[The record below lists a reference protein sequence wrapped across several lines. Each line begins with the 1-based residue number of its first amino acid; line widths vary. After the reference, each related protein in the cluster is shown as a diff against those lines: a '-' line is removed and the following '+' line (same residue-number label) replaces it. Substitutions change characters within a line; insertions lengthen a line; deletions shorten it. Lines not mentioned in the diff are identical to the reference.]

1 MIQNGQVMVEG
12 TNSTGILVQ
21 SVAGGGGAGGLNVA
35 ANISLAGGESRTNGF
50 AFAAGMGGNGGAGA
64 DAGTVDLISNG
75 DVLVNARVEVDPL
88 TGLNRFVAVDYA
100 GGSMGIVTQSIGGGG
115 GMGGIN
121 ATGAIA
127 PNGQPV
133 SVGIGGSGGAGGH
146 GGDVTVIRG
155 YQGGV
160 ATPHLIRTFGDGSTG
175 LLAQSVGGGGGAAQI
190 NMALALTV
198 RTPTQNAAT
207 AATIA
212 IGGNGGDAGDGGIVS
227 VTHAGNIFT
236 TGSGADGLHA
246 QSLGGGGGSS
256 FLNLSLGLMR
266 NANSVSFALGGRGG
280 AAGIGQAVTVDHVGN
295 IGTEGSNSSGIR
307 AQSIGGGGGNASFD
321 LAMGPMSRN
330 NVNLV
335 LGRLGGT
342 GGEGG
347 DVTVTADGAIET
359 NGAMSSGILAQ
370 SIGGGGGSSGSFT
383 IGASHTGGTGQD
395 AETYSAG
402 VSVGLEGGSGAT
414 GGAVNVFNHS
424 QIVTRMEDSRGILAQ
439 SIGGGGGVGGTG
451 ANAIVRAAGAASVA
465 VGGTG
470 GTGGQ
475 AGDVTVTN
483 DDRIATYGANSD
495 GILAQA
501 IGGGGGV
508 GGHARTLAFQ
518 LGGSPGASTSNTM
531 SVNVGGSGGTGGF
544 GGIVDVTNTGV
555 ITTEGVNAFG
565 IRAQSVGGGGG
576 IGGAT
581 ITTRL
586 QSPRN
591 SNDLTLSFGGSGGS
605 GGYGGTVDV
614 LNEGTIWTT
623 GRDAAGISANSIG
636 GGGGDGGLVLDIVA
650 GQTTAEQVSHRIA
663 VLIGGSGGTGG
674 TGGDVT
680 VINRPTAAANSGMII
695 TEGDGAYG
703 IFAQSLGGGGGNG
716 SSVLSLTGMRS
727 GADSGAFTFSYGG
740 TGGSGNSAGTVIVDN
755 RGVIDTA
762 GDSAHG
768 IFAQS
773 LGGGGGNGGMA
784 IAGNMIIG
792 ASGNTPLI
800 TIGGFGGSGGDGGPV
815 TVTNSGSITTRGAGA
830 HGIQAQSIG
839 GGGGNANLGFSLTA
853 EPGSLV
859 IGNAL
864 SALIGGVFGGGA
876 GGVGGSVTVNHTGD
890 ITVLGAGSMAI
901 NAESINGGGGTLALD
916 FSGVTGLPGVP
927 FVGGGT
933 PPPPADALVAARAG
947 AEGAS
952 GMNAGLVTVNTSGTF
967 GVGGDHGVGAFMQS
981 VGGGGGTVNLSAT
994 LAELNDPTVILPA
1007 APLDF
1012 RIDLGGIDG
1021 DDNEGG
1027 DLLGGH
1033 TGNLTSLG
1041 DGAPGALFQ
1050 SIGGG
1055 GGRGIIDVTAPA
1067 GTLLGDVSV
1076 TLGAINSQTSDGG
1089 DILRSQTG
1097 RIATGGDLSAGA
1109 ILQTIGG
1116 GGGFATITVSGAGSA
1131 NGAPVLPA
1139 PEAMPQL
1146 SDKDDGLIPMV
1157 QPVVFDPLAAP
1168 GDTVATVSLGA
1179 AGGLGN
1185 DGGVVNSGFSGGFVS
1200 QGDHSPMLVVQSIGA
1215 GGGGVFM
1222 DGVNAPVVNL
1232 GGTLGATGNG
1242 GSITLTNSGD
1252 LHSTDLG
1259 SHGLLLQS
1267 IGGGGGAVF
1276 GTFDNATVNLSAAN
1290 SGSGGFISLDHTG
1303 SIIVTGDGAYGV
1315 IAQSLG
1321 GGGGWVDGVFAGT
1334 AGGAGAGGAIT
1345 LDVSGV
1351 VFAPGEDSIGI
1362 FAQSLGGTGAGNIS
1376 VLSDNMVRGGAGTG
1390 VGIRLSGGASNLIR
1404 TSGSVSAV
1412 SGLAIDTGTGDDRV
1426 ENTREIFGNL
1436 DLGAGANAVLN
1447 GTGGTFL
1454 AFDTIDLQDG
1464 PGSTGAFTNAGSFL
1478 MGLSA
1483 SRTPIDLLNGETF
1496 GNLDAQ
1502 GDPTSNLYYGARVIN
1517 TVELDGDYIQTG
1529 PGHLAFDVAYGPY
1542 ASDRVNVTGDATVDG
1557 TGEVILTWLENADR
1571 VTLFATGGVGV
1582 DNGLEIADT
1591 LAMDYRIEADADGVH
1606 LAFSTHFGQPFLNRN
1621 GQYLGLHMDS
1631 AIAYGGSAGIGQ
1643 LMALIGNLQV
1653 GDEDLYSYIFNELNP
1668 EPLLAPAVLQL
1679 TAARDFA
1686 DQMFNCGSDLV
1697 PAGDRCVWAQVE
1709 DHQFEREGDSEYFG
1723 ITADSVARF
1732 RAGFE
1737 QPVDLAGGG
1746 WMLGGA
1752 FGYDDLGQNL
1762 VDGVRAS
1769 FEGDGFHGGLGLRRT
1784 APDGGQM
1791 GISISGGWQD
1801 VETTRISNVFTTLVG
1816 KSNTDSGYLRMDA
1829 EVARI
1834 FGAGGFYVRPALR
1847 GSVTGLYL
1855 NGFSEE
1861 GMAGLGVEGYE
1872 NTDVFG
1878 TLNPEV
1884 TFGFHSD
1891 FSEGSSATAAIT
1903 IGGVFQSDDELV
1915 SPMRLLG
1922 SNPNA
1927 APAFIATPIDDEAWR
1942 VGADIRFETDQGMS
1956 LRLNYVGEYGEKVES
1971 HTAGVNFRLK
1981 F

>member
-1 MIQNGQVMVEG
+1 
-12 TNSTGILVQ
+12 
-21 SVAGGGGAGGLNVA
+21 
-35 ANISLAGGESRTNGF
+35 
-50 AFAAGMGGNGGAGA
+50 
-64 DAGTVDLISNG
+64 
-75 DVLVNARVEVDPL
+75 
-88 TGLNRFVAVDYA
+88 
-100 GGSMGIVTQSIGGGG
+100 
-115 GMGGIN
+115 
-121 ATGAIA
+121 
-127 PNGQPV
+127 
-133 SVGIGGSGGAGGH
+133 
-146 GGDVTVIRG
+146 VTV
-155 YQGGV
+155 
-160 ATPHLIRTFGDGSTG
+160 
-175 LLAQSVGGGGGAAQI
+175 
-190 NMALALTV
+190 
-198 RTPTQNAAT
+198 
-207 AATIA
+207 
-212 IGGNGGDAGDGGIVS
+212 
-227 VTHAGNIFT
+227 
-236 TGSGADGLHA
+236 
-246 QSLGGGGGSS
+246 
-256 FLNLSLGLMR
+256 
-266 NANSVSFALGGRGG
+266 
-280 AAGIGQAVTVDHVGN
+280 
-295 IGTEGSNSSGIR
+295 
-307 AQSIGGGGGNASFD
+307 
-321 LAMGPMSRN
+321 
-330 NVNLV
+330 
-335 LGRLGGT
+335 
-342 GGEGG
+342 
-347 DVTVTADGAIET
+347 
-359 NGAMSSGILAQ
+359 
-370 SIGGGGGSSGSFT
+370 
-383 IGASHTGGTGQD
+383 
-395 AETYSAG
+395 
-402 VSVGLEGGSGAT
+402 
-414 GGAVNVFNHS
+414 
-424 QIVTRMEDSRGILAQ
+424 
-439 SIGGGGGVGGTG
+439 
-451 ANAIVRAAGAASVA
+451 
-465 VGGTG
+465 
-470 GTGGQ
+470 
-475 AGDVTVTN
+475 
-483 DDRIATYGANSD
+483 
-495 GILAQA
+495 
-501 IGGGGGV
+501 
-508 GGHARTLAFQ
+508 
-518 LGGSPGASTSNTM
+518 
-531 SVNVGGSGGTGGF
+531 
-544 GGIVDVTNTGV
+544 
-555 ITTEGVNAFG
+555 
-565 IRAQSVGGGGG
+565 
-576 IGGAT
+576 
-581 ITTRL
+581 
-586 QSPRN
+586 
-591 SNDLTLSFGGSGGS
+591 GGSGGS
-605 GGYGGTVDV
+605 GGYGSTVTV
-614 LNEGTIWTT
+614 LNEGAIWTT

-636 GGGGDGGLVLDIVA
+636 GGGGDGGLVLDVVA
-650 GQTTAEQVSHRIA
+650 GATTTEQVSHRIA
-663 VLIGGSGGTGG
+663 VLIGGSGGSGG

-680 VINRPTAAANSGMII
+680 VINRPTSAANSGMII

-755 RGVIDTA
+755 AGVIDTA

-773 LGGGGGNGGMA
+773 LGGGGGNGGLA
-784 IAGNMIIG
+784 IAANMIIG

-876 GGVGGSVTVNHTGD
+876 GGLGGSVTVNHTGD

-927 FVGGGT
+927 FVGSGT
-933 PPPPADALVAARAG
+933 PPPAADPLVAARAG
-947 AEGAS
+947 ADGAS

-994 LAELNDPTVILPA
+994 LAALNDPTVILPA

-1055 GGRGIIDVTAPA
+1055 GGRGIIDVTAPS

-1076 TLGAINSQTSDGG
+1076 TLGGVNSQTSDGG

-1097 RIATGGDLSAGA
+1097 RIATAGDLSAGA

-1131 NGAPVLPA
+1131 NGAPALPAAPA
-1139 PEAMPQL
+1139 PEVMPTLSSKDGAPVPAVRPVVSTKVSPVVVAGGPQVSPGL
-1146 SDKDDGLIPMV
+1146 SDKDDALIPMV
-1157 QPVVFDPLAAP
+1157 QPVIFDPLAAP

-1185 DGGVVNSGFSGGFVS
+1185 DGGVVNSGFSGGFLS

-1222 DGVNAPVVNL
+1222 SGVNAPIVNL

-1252 LHSTDLG
+1252 LRSSGLG

-1376 VLSDNMVRGGAGTG
+1376 VLSDNMVRGGAGAG

-1412 SGLAIDTGTGDDRV
+1412 SGLAIDTGAGDDRV
-1426 ENTREIFGNL
+1426 ENTGSIFGNI
-1436 DLGAGANAVLN
+1436 DLGSGVNAVLN
-1447 GTGGTFL
+1447 GAGGTFL
-1454 AFDTIDLQDG
+1454 AFNTIDLQDG
-1464 PGSTGAFTNAGSFL
+1464 PGSTGAFTNAGNFV

-1483 SRTPIDLLNGETF
+1483 SRTPINLAIGRTF
-1496 GNLDAQ
+1496 GNLDAE
-1502 GDPTSNLYYGARVIN
+1502 GDPASNVYYGARVIN
-1517 TVELDGDYIQTG
+1517 TVALDGNYIQTG
-1529 PGHLAFDVAYGPY
+1529 TGHLAFDVAYGPY

-1557 TGEVILTWLENADR
+1557 TGEVILTWLENSNR
-1571 VTLFATGGVGV
+1571 VTLFATRGVGV
-1582 DNGLEIADT
+1582 DNGLEIEDT

-1606 LAFSTHFGQPFLNRN
+1606 LAFSTQFGQPFLNRN
-1621 GQYLGLHMDS
+1621 GQHLGLHMDS
-1631 AIAYGGSAGIGQ
+1631 AIAYGGSSGIGQ

-1653 GDEDLYSYIFNELNP
+1653 GDEDLYAYIFNELNP
-1668 EPLLAPAVLQL
+1668 EPLLAPSVLQFS
-1679 TAARDFA
+1679 ASRDFA
-1686 DQMFNCGSDLV
+1686 DQIFACGPDID
-1697 PAGDRCVWAQVE
+1697 PASSGCAWAQIE
-1709 DHQFEREGDSEYFG
+1709 TGEFERTGDSEYFG
-1723 ITADSVARF
+1723 LKANSISRF
-1732 RAGFE
+1732 RTGFE
-1737 QPVDLAGGG
+1737 RPIGDG

-1752 FGYDDLGQNL
+1752 AGYDKMGNTFVDNGRAVFEGQGFHAGL
-1762 VDGVRAS
+1762 GVRQ
-1769 FEGDGFHGGLGLRRT
+1769 T

-1791 GISISGGWQD
+1791 GVSISGGWQSNQT
-1801 VETTRISNVFTTLVG
+1801 ERLSNVFEPLKGLSYNDTA
-1816 KSNTDSGYLRMDA
+1816 YARIDA

-1834 FGAGGFYVRPALR
+1834 FGMGGFYVRPALR
-1847 GSVTGLYL
+1847 GSVTALHRSQ
-1855 NGFSEE
+1855 FEE
-1861 GMAGLGVEGYE
+1861 QGMRGLGVEGYAD
-1872 NTDVFG
+1872 TDVIG

-1884 TFGFHSD
+1884 AFGFRTDAAAGHTAS
-1891 FSEGSSATAAIT
+1891 AAIT
-1903 IGGVFQSDDELV
+1903 VGGVFNSTDELMA
-1915 SPMRLLG
+1915 PMRLLG
-1922 SNPNA
+1922 SNPDA
-1927 APAFIATPIDDEAWR
+1927 LPAFITTPIDDQALR
-1942 VGADIRFETDQGMS
+1942 VGADIRFENDRGMS
-1956 LRLNYVGEYGEKVES
+1956 VRLNYVAEFGDRIDS
-1971 HTAGVNFRLK
+1971 HTAGVKLK
-1981 F
+1981 VAF